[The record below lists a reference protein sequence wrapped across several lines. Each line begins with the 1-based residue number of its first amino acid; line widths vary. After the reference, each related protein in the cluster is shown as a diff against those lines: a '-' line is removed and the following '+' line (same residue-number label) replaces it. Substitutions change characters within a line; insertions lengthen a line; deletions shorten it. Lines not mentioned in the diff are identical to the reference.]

1 MVFVKWLRALF
12 YIAIVSL
19 VNSVVDYFPFIPAS
33 ISTWVSRGIMA
44 ATVFCML
51 QLAWKNKRY
60 QKTAIFRAVM
70 LGCALIT
77 SFLFGSYLLTI
88 AASIFSILAV
98 YQEYSAHAELVAERN
113 AALSRKWHK
122 LFYWELAAAMLL
134 SFGSTLAVFLLMSTD
149 VQLDVSRISGMV
161 TMLLKIPQ
169 FVIHVVRLLFLRK
182 MIALFLTDE
191 E

>member
-1 MVFVKWLRALF
+1 MVFVKWLRVLF

-60 QKTAIFRAVM
+60 KKAAIFRAVM
-70 LGCALIT
+70 LGCALFT

-88 AASIFSILAV
+88 AASVCSFLAV
-98 YQEYSAHAELVAERN
+98 YQEYTAHSELVAAKN
-113 AALSRKWHK
+113 TVLSRKWHN
-122 LFYWELAAAMLL
+122 LFYWELAAAILL
-134 SFGSTLAVFLLMSTD
+134 SFGSTLAVFLLMSTEL
-149 VQLDVSRISGMV
+149 QLDVSRMSSMV
-161 TMLLKIPQ
+161 TLLLKIPQ
-169 FVIHVVRLLFLRK
+169 FVIHVVRLLYLRK
-182 MIALFLTDE
+182 MIALFLTNE